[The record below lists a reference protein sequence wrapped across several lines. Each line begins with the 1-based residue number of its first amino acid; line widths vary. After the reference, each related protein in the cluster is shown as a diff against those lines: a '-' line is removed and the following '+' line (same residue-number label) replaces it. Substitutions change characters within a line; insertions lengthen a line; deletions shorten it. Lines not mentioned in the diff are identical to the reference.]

1 MQTKRLCVLIRILAG
16 VGGAPLGRF
25 GPSGE
30 VFCWRF
36 RGGASFCGSF
46 VCFFVSCLLCICVR
60 LFVCALWSPAGGGG
74 GGGSWLSFDVSNC
87 KFVTFPLVSWVRCD
101 T

>member
-16 VGGAPLGRF
+16 VGLVRRFAGLGPPVKCF
-25 GPSGE
+25 AGGSGE
-30 VFCWRF
+30 VLL
-36 RGGASFCGSF
+36 F
-46 VCFFVSCLLCICVR
+46 VDLLCFFVLCLLCICVR
-60 LFVCALWSPAGGGG
+60 LFVCALWSPAV
-74 GGGSWLSFDVSNC
+74 GGSWLSFDVSNC